1 MARQECRLAGK
12 CQGPKT
18 INSEA
23 SERNRQ
29 LNKRE
34 KREDID
40 PNQTIIGRSIR
51 FLINKN
57 GTECEGMSPCVSQS
71 PPIQALTRLEGG
83 AI

>member
-1 MARQECRLAGK
+1 LAGES
-12 CQGPKT
+12 QGPKT

-51 FLINKN
+51 FLIK
-57 GTECEGMSPCVSQS
+57 
-71 PPIQALTRLEGG
+71 
-83 AI
+83 